1 MARGGGRWWG
11 RRGIGGRKI
20 PGILRPLGRA
30 GGAECS
36 NGGDVRDSSR
46 PLAAATLWVDMA
58 YVDHTTFLCS
68 AHLNVTSIFKC
79 CIISS
84 VKGIYIS

>member
-1 MARGGGRWWG
+1 VGKKRH
-11 RRGIGGRKI
+11 RRKEDSGDTATAG
-20 PGILRPLGRA
+20 A

-84 VKGIYIS
+84 VKGIYIFHSNLHY